1 MEELLP
7 VDWEKYFRS
16 IQKVCPWSLES
27 YLAGKIKIT
36 SQNIVQDLLDYDAIV
51 YQVDMSIDELDNFVE
66 RLNDIQEECE
76 FLWSHPDH
84 TKGGKNQT
92 PIPVIIQQDRKFL
105 EELRKGEKGGINCKA
120 KETSPGFTSCNS
132 KKAKEQ
138 GNGQKEK
145 EEER

>member
-1 MEELLP
+1 MAELLP

-27 YLAGKIKIT
+27 YLAGRIKIT
-36 SQNIVQDLLDYDAIV
+36 TQDTIQDLKEYDAIV

-66 RLNDIQEECE
+66 KLNDSQEECE

-84 TKGGKNQT
+84 SKGGNNQA
-92 PIPVIIQQDRKFL
+92 PLPVVIQQDRKFL
-105 EELRKGEKGGINCKA
+105 EELRKGEKGGINSKA
-120 KETSPGFTSCNS
+120 KETSKSSSSCNS
-132 KKAKEQ
+132 KKAKEK

-145 EEER
+145 EEEW

>member
-1 MEELLP
+1 MDELLP
-7 VDWEKYFRS
+7 VNWEKYFQS
-16 IQKVCPWSLES
+16 IQRVCPWSYES
-27 YLAGKIKIT
+27 YLAGRIKIT
-36 SQNIVQDLLDYDAIV
+36 RQSIIQDLKEYDAIV

-66 RLNDIQEECE
+66 ELNDNQEECE

-84 TKGGKNQT
+84 SKGGDNQT
-92 PIPVIIQQDRKFL
+92 PVAVVIQQDRKFL
-105 EELRKGEKGGINCKA
+105 EELRKGEKGGTNSKA
-120 KETSPGFTSCNS
+120 KETPKGSSGSNS

>member
-1 MEELLP
+1 
-7 VDWEKYFRS
+7 
-16 IQKVCPWSLES
+16 
-27 YLAGKIKIT
+27 
-36 SQNIVQDLLDYDAIV
+36 
-51 YQVDMSIDELDNFVE
+51 MSIDELDNFVE
-66 RLNDIQEECE
+66 RLNDSQKNVN
-76 FLWSHPDH
+76 FYGHPDH

-105 EELRKGEKGGINCKA
+105 EELRKGEKGGIICKA
-120 KETSPGFTSCNS
+120 KETSPGSTSCNS

>member
-1 MEELLP
+1 MEEVLS

-16 IQKVCPWSLES
+16 IQKVCPWSYES
-27 YLAGKIKIT
+27 FLAGKIKIT
-36 SQNIVQDLLDYDAIV
+36 TQNIVQDLKEYDAIV

-66 RLNDIQEECE
+66 KLNDIQEECE

-84 TKGGKNQT
+84 TKGGNNQT
-92 PIPVIIQQDRKFL
+92 PVAVVIQQDRKFL
-105 EELRKGEKGGINCKA
+105 EELRKGEKGGV
-120 KETSPGFTSCNS
+120 NS
-132 KKAKEQ
+132 KTKEITKGSSSSNSKNAKEQ

>member
-1 MEELLP
+1 MEEVLP
-7 VDWEKYFRS
+7 VDWEQYFRS
-16 IQKVCPWSLES
+16 IQKVCPWSYES

-36 SQNIVQDLLDYDAIV
+36 RQDIIQDLKEYDAIV

-66 RLNDIQEECE
+66 KLNDSQEECE

-84 TKGGKNQT
+84 SKGGNNQT
-92 PIPVIIQQDRKFL
+92 PVAVIIQQDRKFL
-105 EELRKGEKGGINCKA
+105 EELRKGEKSGTYSKA
-120 KETSPGFTSCNS
+120 KETSKSSSSCDS

-138 GNGQKEK
+138 RNGQKEK